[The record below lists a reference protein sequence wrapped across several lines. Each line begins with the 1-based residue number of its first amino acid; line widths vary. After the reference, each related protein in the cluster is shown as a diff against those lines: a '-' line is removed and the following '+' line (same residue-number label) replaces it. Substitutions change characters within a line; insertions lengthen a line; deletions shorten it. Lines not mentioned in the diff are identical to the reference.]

1 MGIFKNSDE
10 KLEYLYKE
18 ISLNGRINNLIY
30 NCYEYG
36 KLTPKKEKEITFK
49 KLKKISEKN
58 KKNLSEFISKPRRRR

>member
-36 KLTPKKEKEITFK
+36 KLTPKKEKELTFK
-49 KLKKISEKN
+49 KLKELSEQN
-58 KKNLSEFISKPRRRR
+58 KKNLKELINKSRRRR